1 MAKMRKNITHKNNKS
16 LGTKIQI
23 MSMVSDLGKY
33 TIESGFI
40 YLSSLLR
47 GSIMYGA
54 EAMIDIKESDFRKI

>member
-16 LGTKIQI
+16 LGTKIKI

-33 TIESGFI
+33 TIECGFI

-54 EAMIDIKESDFRKI
+54 EAMIDIKESDF